1 MKIMPALVIA
11 VTLSFATTTAFA
23 ADASVSGYFRAE
35 GKEAKLGFARVA
47 AAKTYG
53 GDPTIAF
60 AFYTEKD
67 ASDAKEAGVVTR
79 SAVLAQILAARSR

>member
-11 VTLSFATTTAFA
+11 VTFAFATTTAFA
-23 ADASVSGYFRAE
+23 ADASRLWLLPGRRQGSQTRLVRA
-35 GKEAKLGFARVA
+35 AP
-47 AAKTYG
+47 AKTYG

-67 ASDAKEAGVVTR
+67 ASDAKEV
-79 SAVLAQILAARSR
+79 SS